1 MVINGI
7 VEGDNAVVNF
17 DRKKNKRTSTVILKP
32 FSIFPNVSNV
42 KVKLLESKNIYQLE
56 FEFFWKEN
64 IKGKARKLRRTPGLP
79 PNTRTLSCLNEIDAI
94 LFFHSFFTQVSF
106 LNVD

>member
-17 DRKKNKRTSTVILKP
+17 DRKKNKRTSTVIFKT

-42 KVKLLESKNIYQLE
+42 KVKLLESKNIYTLD
-56 FEFFWKEN
+56 FEFFLEGKH
-64 IKGKARKLRRTPGLP
+64 KGKSRKITTDTRITPKYAY
-79 PNTRTLSCLNEIDAI
+79 IVV
-94 LFFHSFFTQVSF
+94 FK
-106 LNVD
+106 